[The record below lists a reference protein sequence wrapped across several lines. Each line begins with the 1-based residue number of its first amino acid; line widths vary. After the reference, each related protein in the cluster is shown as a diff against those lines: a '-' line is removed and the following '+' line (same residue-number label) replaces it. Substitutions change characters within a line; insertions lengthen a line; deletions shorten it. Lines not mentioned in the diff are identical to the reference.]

1 MPDATKDLIVELPAA
16 DGRPDQDREFCD
28 VTYDGRTR
36 RIRFHDYAEI
46 YAIPGLY
53 EELFHEHLECCSPE
67 AVAGL
72 LGDLLKAEGVD
83 PATLSGLDVGAGNGL
98 VGAELRDLGIPTL
111 VGVDIIQAAADAAE
125 RDRPGLYADYA
136 VCDLTEM
143 DATLSERLCAH
154 EPSVMTCV
162 AALGFDDIPP
172 RAFAEGF
179 NLLAPGGWVAF
190 NIKADF
196 LDGADTTGFRSLIV
210 RMLGE
215 GILTEHGRRT
225 YVHRRSMTGEELL
238 YTAIAGTKA
247 GDVPRDWT

>member
-28 VTYDGRTR
+28 VTYDGRR
-36 RIRFHDYAEI
+36 QRIRFHDYAAI

-53 EELFHEHLECCSPE
+53 EELFHEHLDCCSPE
-67 AVAGL
+67 AVVGL
-72 LGDLLKAEGVD
+72 LGDELSAEGVD
-83 PATLSGLDVGAGNGL
+83 PATLSALDVGAGNGL
-98 VGAELRDLGIPTL
+98 VGAELADLGIPTI
-111 VGVDIIQAAADAAE
+111 VGVDIIRAAADAAE

-136 VCDLTEM
+136 VCDLTTM
-143 DATLSERLCAH
+143 DDGLRARLRAH
-154 EPSVMTCV
+154 DPSVMTTV

-179 NLLAPGGWVAF
+179 NLLGEGGWVAF

-196 LDGADTTGFRSLIV
+196 LDGVDTTGFRDLIV

-215 GILTEHGRRT
+215 GILTERGRRT
-225 YVHRRSMTGEELL
+225 YVHRRSMTGDELL
-238 YTAIAGTKA
+238 YTAIVGTKTR
-247 GDVPRDWT
+247 DIPDDWT

>member
-28 VTYDGRTR
+28 VTYDGERR
-36 RIRFHDYAEI
+36 RIRFHDYSAI

-67 AVAGL
+67 TVGGL
-72 LGDLLKAEGVD
+72 LGDELSAEGVD
-83 PATLSGLDVGAGNGL
+83 PATLSALDVGAGNGL
-98 VGAELRDLGIPTL
+98 VGAELRDLGIPTI
-111 VGVDIIQAAADAAE
+111 VGVDIIQAAAEAAE

-136 VCDLTEM
+136 VCDLTAM
-143 DATLSERLCAH
+143 DATLQERLCAH

-179 NLLAPGGWVAF
+179 NLLSEGGWVAF

-196 LDGADTTGFRSLIV
+196 LDGVDTTGFRDLIA

-215 GILTEHGRRT
+215 GILTERGRRT
-225 YVHRRSMTGEELL
+225 YVHRRSMTGDELL
-238 YTAIAGTKA
+238 YTAIVGTKA
-247 GDVPRDWT
+247 GDVPIDWT

>member
-1 MPDATKDLIVELPAA
+1 MPDATQDLIVELPAA

-36 RIRFHDYAEI
+36 RIRFHDYSEI

-67 AVAGL
+67 AVGGL

-83 PATLSGLDVGAGNGL
+83 PGTLSALDVGAGNGL

-125 RDRPGLYADYA
+125 RDRPGLYEDYA
-136 VCDLTEM
+136 VCDLTAM
-143 DATLSERLCAH
+143 DATLRERLRAH
-154 EPSVMTCV
+154 RPNVMTTV

-179 NLLAPGGWVAF
+179 NLLEPGGWVAF

-215 GILTEHGRRT
+215 GILAEHGRRT

-238 YTAIAGTKA
+238 YTAIAGTKN
-247 GDVPRDWT
+247 GDIPGDWT